1 MAVSII
7 LQTRNNITIVNQ
19 TSRKKKMLLEL
30 LFNTFLFYSNYV
42 LAVSAD
48 TCAMLQPTEFLE
60 RGFSRSA
67 QTITVNGTIAVTPS
81 ELDGYLKSMMADR
94 ENIDSGSTFNATFD
108 LRNSVEGDPNYE
120 YLFPDHVTKARSEF
134 AAMYFAVIVP
144 SETGEYIFTV
154 NEVSDGAAVYI
165 FDDRDVYC
173 CEDMLINGDENV
185 NKSSHFYYIPD
196 DPEYQTNSIKVNLEA
211 GMFYFFAYSYVS
223 HESVAV
229 LKTSITTP
237 SGQVLTDFKD
247 TIHSDITEY
256 TCKISNVTSS
266 LVSQWTDTYTTTYS
280 TTTITTEKT
289 GSFGLPYTEIDTF
302 YYVLTPSATSSSSL
316 FVSSSTMPSSVYTS
330 NSVST
335 RLSSEGLST
344 SSATVSSSEGS
355 PTSSILSSRSKGS
368 STSSVVGLSSE
379 GSSTIASLG
388 SSTIFSSGS
397 ATVSQRPSYSGQS
410 SIVHPSIV
418 SSLSSNSLLVSSKEP
433 SNEISSTFSSI
444 ITSSRTIYSSH
455 SSFSGI
461 NDNTATKPET
471 EPKSSATSNVRE
483 SNSISNWTSSA
494 TSLINSFTIVSSDKS
509 TIETS
514 SSCSSTKLIQ
524 SGSSQDKSGETGRPL
539 SKDTISTSIY
549 TDVYGMT
556 RTTTV
561 RCSTIQT
568 DAIESIRN
576 GNSQGVTVSTRTT
589 ITDKG
594 DKEYVSTF
602 THTVSVGETDQAT
615 KNNDINRENK
625 QSTVRSS
632 GISQTS
638 SATVLSHSS
647 GVSMFT
653 SVDIQQSLNAASM
666 YTVGFLF
673 CFVPLAF
680 PIFFI

>member
-1 MAVSII
+1 
-7 LQTRNNITIVNQ
+7 
-19 TSRKKKMLLEL
+19 MLLEL
-30 LFNTFLFYSNYV
+30 LFNTFIFYSNYA

-48 TCAMLQPTEFLE
+48 TCAMLQPTEYLE

-67 QTITVNGTIAVTPS
+67 QTITVNGTTAVTPS
-81 ELDGYLKSMMADR
+81 ELDGYLKSLMGNSKD
-94 ENIDSGSTFNATFD
+94 IYDDYIYNATFD
-108 LRNSVEGDPNYE
+108 LRNAVEGDPNYE

-211 GMFYFFAYSYVS
+211 GMSYYFAYSYVS
-223 HESVAV
+223 HESIAV
-229 LKTSITTP
+229 FKPSITIP

-247 TIHSDITEY
+247 IIHTDITEY
-256 TCKISNVTSS
+256 TCKIANVTSS
-266 LVSQWTDTYTTTYS
+266 LASQWTGTYTTTYS
-280 TTTITTEKT
+280 TTTFTTEKA
-289 GSFGLPYTEIDTF
+289 GSLGIPYTEIDTF
-302 YYVLTPSATSSSSL
+302 YYVLTPSATPSSSL

-330 NSVST
+330 TSVST

-344 SSATVSSSEGS
+344 SSVVVSSFEGL
-355 PTSSILSSRSKGS
+355 PTSLVLSSRSKES

-556 RTTTV
+556 RTATV
-561 RCSTIQT
+561 RCSTT
-568 DAIESIRN
+568 SNDAKSDVKGDSEGTNLTTLTTNIDNN
-576 GNSQGVTVSTRTT
+576 GVEYISTVTNNNNASPKYQGTGKIKEDHSTMTTEVPNHVSSVIVQLQSSDSSTT
-589 ITDKG
+589 IP
-594 DKEYVSTF
+594 
-602 THTVSVGETDQAT
+602 
-615 KNNDINRENK
+615 IN
-625 QSTVRSS
+625 
-632 GISQTS
+632 
-638 SATVLSHSS
+638 
-647 GVSMFT
+647 
-653 SVDIQQSLNAASM
+653 IQQAPNAANK
-666 YTVGFLF
+666 YTVGLF
-673 CFVPLAF
+673 FSVISFSFQL
-680 PIFFI
+680 FFI